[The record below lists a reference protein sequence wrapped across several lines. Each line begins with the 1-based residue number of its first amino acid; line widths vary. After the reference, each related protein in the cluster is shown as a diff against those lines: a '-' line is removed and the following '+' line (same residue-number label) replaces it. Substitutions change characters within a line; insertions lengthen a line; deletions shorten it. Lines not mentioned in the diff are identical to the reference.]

1 MNSKLIFAPLFIES
15 MENST
20 FTEVL
25 IEFGIESF

>member
-15 MENST
+15 IENST
-20 FTEVL
+20 YPEVS